1 MEDSKNVFAEMKK
14 ELYSNQKEE
23 KKEEDK
29 KIKIESKLEKTKEES
44 IKEKKGEI
52 MTVNLDNIKSQYI
65 LKKIF
70 ENINTKKLLELVKYN
85 KKIKNRLD
93 ISLNNYKEYSEKYSK
108 IEIEVIPGG
117 KGGKFININNKNE
130 KRRIIFMYILMMVN
144 TNKEN
149 LFYLNIWLSRK

>member
-93 ISLNNYKEYSEKYSK
+93 ISLNNYKEYSEK
-108 IEIEVIPGG
+108 
-117 KGGKFININNKNE
+117 
-130 KRRIIFMYILMMVN
+130 
-144 TNKEN
+144 
-149 LFYLNIWLSRK
+149 